1 MATIADLPAVLQ
13 ALLGTV
19 AEQAAHHSGCVQRQ
33 RRGKFGGATLLQTLV
48 LGWLADPDAPLT
60 GLCRAAARVGVAVTP
75 QALDQRFTPALAACL
90 EQVLVAAL
98 AEVVTTDPAVAPLLA
113 RFAGVYLLDSTTI
126 AVPDALATVWQGGG
140 GRVPQGSAAAL
151 KLQVCLD
158 LRGGR
163 LCGSLHDGRS
173 QDQTAPELHLPVPAG
188 ALRLQDLGYFK
199 LERLAAWDAAGVLYL
214 SRLKTGVVVTTADG
228 RVWELGRRLA
238 ARAQAVVD
246 EPVVIGGRRRLA
258 CFLVAVRVPPPVAAE
273 RRRKLHAEA
282 QREGRRLSV
291 ARLAL
296 ADWTV
301 LVTNVPAA
309 RLTVAEALV
318 LLRTRW
324 QSELVFKLWKDFGRV
339 DASRSAKPWRI
350 LGEVYATLVAM
361 VVQHWLLITTCWT
374 MPNWSFRKAAAAL
387 REEVPALLWAWRQPA
402 DLARVLAHIARVVV
416 AAGGVG
422 RRRQRPAA
430 HQLWCD
436 AALQWTGWEDHPATG
451 PTAPPP
457 SLPEVA

>member
-1 MATIADLPAVLQ
+1 MATITELPAVLQ

-19 AEQAAHHSGCVQRQ
+19 AEQAARHTGCVQRQ
-33 RRGKFGGATLLQTLV
+33 RPGKFGGATLVQTLV

-90 EQVLVAAL
+90 QRVLVAAL
-98 AEVVTTDPAVAPLLA
+98 TEVGTTEPAVAPLLA
-113 RFAGVYLLDSTTI
+113 RFTAIALLDSTTI
-126 AVPDALATVWQGGG
+126 ALPDALAEVWQGCG

-173 QDQTAPELHLPVPAG
+173 QDQTAPELRMPVPVG
-188 ALRLQDLGYFK
+188 ALRVQDLGYFK

-228 RVWELGRRLA
+228 RVWELGRLLA
-238 ARAQAVVD
+238 ERAQAVVD
-246 EPVVIGGRRRLA
+246 EPVVIGGRQRLA
-258 CFLVAVRVPPPVAAE
+258 CRLIAVRVPAQGAAE
-273 RRRKLHAEA
+273 RRRKRHADA
-282 QREGRRLSV
+282 QREGTRVSS

-301 LVTNVPAA
+301 LVTNVPAG

-318 LLRTRW
+318 LLRARW

-339 DASRSAKPWRI
+339 DESRSAKPWRI
-350 LGEVYATLVAM
+350 RGEVYAKLVAM

-374 MPNWSFRKAAAAL
+374 MPDWSLRKAAAAL
-387 REEVPALLWAWRQPA
+387 REEVPALLWAWGQPA
-402 DLARVLAHIARVVV
+402 DLARVLGHIARVVV

-422 RRRQRPAA
+422 RRSQRPAA
-430 HQLWCD
+430 HQLWHD
-436 AALQWTGWEDHPATG
+436 PSLQWTGWPDQPAI
-451 PTAPPP
+451 ASPPARC
-457 SLPEVA
+457 LPEVA